1 MPFASKYC
9 VGYIHVCCT
18 IYTYIIAWT
27 WFVTFQLRRFVKAL
41 QKLDVVKQTALF
53 VHRPLTAR
61 NGISGVI
68 VTEMGRRL
76 SHIGH
81 RSAFRPMFSC
91 SPLTND
97 REHTLHIAYASRP
110 HRYPG
115 NTRAGL
121 IPSWARSCS
130 SGVVQAKLQVG
141 ASLCRPPYDTIAY
154 TNAVLTCAQKP
165 TWVSVIYLT
174 EKTKK
179 WKTEILKSKNG
190 YGAFCLLKYDIW
202 WQEF

>member
-1 MPFASKYC
+1 MQGMPNALCLEVLYGLYTC
-9 VGYIHVCCT
+9 MLHYIYLH
-18 IYTYIIAWT
+18 YSLN

-53 VHRPLTAR
+53 VYRPLTAS
-61 NGISGVI
+61 NSISGVI
-68 VTEMGRRL
+68 VTEMGHRL

-97 REHTLHIAYASRP
+97 REHTLHIAYVSRP

-121 IPSWARSCS
+121 IPSWAWSCS

-154 TNAVLTCAQKP
+154 TRCCFNVCSKADMSQRNLP
-165 TWVSVIYLT
+165 YG
-174 EKTKK
+174 KK
-179 WKTEILKSKNG
+179 LKSGKQ
-190 YGAFCLLKYDIW
+190 KY
-202 WQEF
+202 